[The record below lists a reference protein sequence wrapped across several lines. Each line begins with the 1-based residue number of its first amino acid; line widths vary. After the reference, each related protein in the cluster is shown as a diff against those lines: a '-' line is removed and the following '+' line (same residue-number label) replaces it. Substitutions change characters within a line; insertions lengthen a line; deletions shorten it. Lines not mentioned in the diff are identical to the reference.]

1 MDGTEKKREE
11 NIASPPF
18 RVDNSNILVVRNRQ
32 LTGRRHRD
40 SHLAQT
46 DSAPL
51 QTVHGRMTVMENPAV
66 VEALDGLLEPLSRC
80 LDTESAQRVAEFRLN
95 PALQARIDILA
106 ERANDG
112 VLSDDERAEYEAFV
126 DAVDFISIFQIKS
139 QRQLKSNGG

>member
-1 MDGTEKKREE
+1 
-11 NIASPPF
+11 
-18 RVDNSNILVVRNRQ
+18 
-32 LTGRRHRD
+32 
-40 SHLAQT
+40 
-46 DSAPL
+46 
-51 QTVHGRMTVMENPAV
+51 MENPAV

>member
-1 MDGTEKKREE
+1 
-11 NIASPPF
+11 
-18 RVDNSNILVVRNRQ
+18 
-32 LTGRRHRD
+32 
-40 SHLAQT
+40 
-46 DSAPL
+46 
-51 QTVHGRMTVMENPAV
+51 MENPAV

-80 LDTESAQRVAEFRLN
+80 LDTESAQCVGEFRLN

-112 VLSDDERAEYEAFV
+112 ELSDDERAEYEAFG

>member
-1 MDGTEKKREE
+1 
-11 NIASPPF
+11 
-18 RVDNSNILVVRNRQ
+18 
-32 LTGRRHRD
+32 
-40 SHLAQT
+40 
-46 DSAPL
+46 
-51 QTVHGRMTVMENPAV
+51 MENPAV

-126 DAVDFISIFQIKS
+126 DAADFISIFQIKS